1 MIILALSD
9 EARARL
15 LNLLGSL
22 QTSPT
27 ATTTSTTDTT
37 NLINNLLNTNTIS
50 TALPTDVINSVLNTP
65 TSTTTV
71 PLNTTTSTAATN
83 LLNNILADF
92 LVLRFRP
99 SLRALRND
107 LLNRLNQTVQLSTS
121 YETLTG
127 TLVAVES
134 DYVVLVESDGSM
146 NFVNLTTIE
155 TVASL

>member
-65 TSTTTV
+65 TS
-71 PLNTTTSTAATN
+71 TTTSTAATN

-134 DYVVLVESDGSM
+134 DYVVLVESDGLM

>member
-1 MIILALSD
+1 MALSD

-22 QTSPT
+22 QTLPT

-65 TSTTTV
+65 TSTATV

-92 LVLRFRP
+92 LVLRLRP

-127 TLVAVES
+127 TLIAVES
-134 DYVVLVESDGSM
+134 DYVVLVKSDGSM